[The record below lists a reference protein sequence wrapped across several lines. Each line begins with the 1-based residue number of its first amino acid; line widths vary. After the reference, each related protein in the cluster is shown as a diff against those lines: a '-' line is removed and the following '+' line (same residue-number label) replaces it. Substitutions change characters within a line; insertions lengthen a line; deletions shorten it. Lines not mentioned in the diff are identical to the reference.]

1 MGGGGSLQNNFFQN
15 GLKIRGVR
23 GGGQGSPGSVTGS
36 WVISRFQQFLD
47 CVFQQ
52 VKSTIVDPPCA
63 NTSHQGPPS

>member
-1 MGGGGSLQNNFFQN
+1 MGGGQSPKQLFSEWSKNKG
-15 GLKIRGVR
+15 GK
-23 GGGQGSPGSVTGS
+23 GGGEGSPGSVTGS

-52 VKSTIVDPPCA
+52 VKSTIVDPPCV